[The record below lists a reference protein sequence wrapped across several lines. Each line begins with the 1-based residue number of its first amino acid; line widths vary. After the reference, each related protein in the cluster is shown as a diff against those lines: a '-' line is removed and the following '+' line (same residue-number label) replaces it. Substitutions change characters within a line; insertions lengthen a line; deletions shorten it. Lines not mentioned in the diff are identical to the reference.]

1 MNLKGNM
8 KNYDG
13 ILSPKCFN
21 SNSLIIVFGKLL
33 RHVSLAICKQ
43 ASKQAYTLMGN
54 PMINIGG
61 RGGGGG
67 KLHPP
72 SVPPFYAYGF
82 HIRLSI
88 LY

>member
-43 ASKQAYTLMGN
+43 ASKQAYTLVGN

-67 KLHPP
+67 GGSSIPP
-72 SVPPFYAYGF
+72 QY
-82 HIRLSI
+82 HLSMHMDFI
-88 LY
+88 

>member
-8 KNYDG
+8 KNCDG
-13 ILSPKCFN
+13 LPQNVFN

-61 RGGGGG
+61 EGGGGEA
-67 KLHPP
+67 P
-72 SVPPFYAYGF
+72 SPLVPPFY
-82 HIRLSI
+82 
-88 LY
+88 